1 MALAIP
7 IALHLLQLR
16 RFRRVAFSNVSFLK
30 DVQKETK
37 SRHRLRNL
45 LILLARLLAFAC
57 LILAFADPI
66 LVPEDAGK
74 VEARQTASIYLDT
87 SPSMMASGELGSLL
101 QEAKQKATALVEAF
115 DETTQFHVFTSDF
128 DGQDQRFIT
137 QNEAL
142 ERIAGATITSSAPS
156 LAAVIQRS
164 EDQLQRA
171 SSQQARGFWLTD
183 LQKSSHD
190 VLNTSPPD
198 SSHRWHVL
206 PVKANAVPNMW
217 VDSAWFDA
225 PIALSDQP
233 AALNVRIGHD
243 AQEGLDALPLTL
255 QVDGVTE
262 AIGSFNLVPGL
273 PTDTVLRF
281 THGLPGSHGIQIKLN
296 DAPVQFDDA
305 YFLGYDVEASV
316 EVCHWV
322 EPADGINQTSFLV
335 DQALAAASPLVAI
348 DRNSSLP
355 STQSLLTYDA
365 LVVNGIR
372 NPSAGELAQLVQF
385 QKEGGTILVI
395 PDSACAGMT
404 SIGQA
409 LGLGNLN
416 GWTFS
421 NGQVEQVRWTHPL
434 FQGVFRSVPKGVDW
448 PTYDRLLNRIPL
460 SNEEVLATA
469 DNGLPFLSLIRQP
482 GHAGIVFLFHSPLET
497 GNFTR
502 HGLFV
507 PTLLRM
513 VESSRQ
519 THSMQLTLGEDQTFV
534 LPLRMDT
541 LEVRATDLEWQIR
554 PDGEERH
561 WVPEVRSTTLGTKL
575 GWGNALADPGLYRVM
590 RNQSQVAVFGLNH
603 ERNESQLDC
612 WLHDEWEE
620 ALRQQ
625 LWPAIDLWIQ
635 PAEGVAA
642 LVEQNIAGRRLAW
655 YFVLAAIVALAFE
668 TLFLRKW
675 KSLFS

>member
-1 MALAIP
+1 M
-7 IALHLLQLR
+7 
-16 RFRRVAFSNVSFLK
+16 
-30 DVQKETK
+30 
-37 SRHRLRNL
+37 
-45 LILLARLLAFAC
+45 
-57 LILAFADPI
+57 
-66 LVPEDAGK
+66 
-74 VEARQTASIYLDT
+74 
-87 SPSMMASGELGSLL
+87 
-101 QEAKQKATALVEAF
+101 
-115 DETTQFHVFTSDF
+115 
-128 DGQDQRFIT
+128 
-137 QNEAL
+137 
-142 ERIAGATITSSAPS
+142 
-156 LAAVIQRS
+156 
-164 EDQLQRA
+164 
-171 SSQQARGFWLTD
+171 
-183 LQKSSHD
+183 
-190 VLNTSPPD
+190 
-198 SSHRWHVL
+198 
-206 PVKANAVPNMW
+206 
-217 VDSAWFDA
+217 
-225 PIALSDQP
+225 
-233 AALNVRIGHD
+233 
-243 AQEGLDALPLTL
+243 
-255 QVDGVTE
+255 
-262 AIGSFNLVPGL
+262 
-273 PTDTVLRF
+273 RF

-335 DQALAAASPLVAI
+335 DQALAAASPLIAI

-355 STQSLLTYDA
+355 STQSLLSYDA

-372 NPSAGELAQLVQF
+372 NPSAGELAQLTQF

-395 PDSACAGMT
+395 PDSACTGMR
-404 SIGQA
+404 SISQA
-409 LGLGNLN
+409 LGLGTPN
-416 GWTFS
+416 GWIVT
-421 NGQVEQVRWTHPL
+421 NGQVEQVWWTHPL

-448 PTYDRLLNRIPL
+448 PTYDRLLDRIP
-460 SNEEVLATA
+460 SPNEEVLATA
-469 DNGLPFLSLIRQP
+469 GNGMPFLSLIRPLGQP
-482 GHAGIVFLFHSPLET
+482 GTVFLFHSPLET

-534 LPLRMDT
+534 LPLRTDT
-541 LEVRATDLEWQIR
+541 LDVRATDLEWQIR
-554 PDGEERH
+554 PDGKEQH

-575 GWGNALADPGLYRVM
+575 GWGNALTEPGLYRVM

-603 ERNESQLDC
+603 ERNESRLDC
-612 WLHDEWEE
+612 WLYDEWEE

-625 LWPAIDLWIQ
+625 SWPAIDLWSQ

-655 YFVLAAIVALAFE
+655 YFVLAAIVALALE